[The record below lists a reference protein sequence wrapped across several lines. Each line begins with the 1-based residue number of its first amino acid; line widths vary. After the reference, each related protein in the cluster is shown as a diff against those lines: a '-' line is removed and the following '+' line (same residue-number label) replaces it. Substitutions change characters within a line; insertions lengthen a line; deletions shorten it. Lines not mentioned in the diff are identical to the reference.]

1 MFTKQMESLTDVMIE
16 KEISKMEDKDV
27 IVYGLSTGIE
37 LVFNIITT
45 IILGL
50 LFGLV
55 LESFVFL
62 VSFSFLRIYAGRY
75 HCEKAL
81 NCYLI
86 SSGVVAL
93 VLALVK
99 FIPQKYLF
107 IIGVI
112 LLLLAVSTILK
123 YAPVGSAHRD
133 LDEEELVYFRK
144 KMLQSL
150 LVECLIITFLWA
162 VRMRLLA
169 FPIILGFVL
178 IGIGVFII
186 RKYKRVR
193 FEENN
198 YVWLEYR
205 INKNNINY
213 HWNCSFDILYTSF
226 YQ

>member
-55 LESFVFL
+55 LESFIFL
-62 VSFSFLRIYAGRY
+62 VSFSFLRIYAGGY

-81 NCYLI
+81 NCYLM

-93 VLALVK
+93 VLAIVK
-99 FIPQKYLF
+99 FIPIKYLF
-107 IIGVI
+107 IISVV
-112 LLLLAVSTILK
+112 LLLLSVPTILK
-123 YAPVGSAHRD
+123 YAPVGSAHRH
-133 LDEEELVYFRK
+133 LDEEELAYFRK

-150 LVECLIITFLWA
+150 LVECLIIIF
-162 VRMRLLA
+162 LLA
-169 FPIILGFVL
+169 IRMQLQAFIMILAFIL
-178 IGIGVFII
+178 TGIGVCIKSI
-186 RKYKRVR
+186 
-193 FEENN
+193 
-198 YVWLEYR
+198 
-205 INKNNINY
+205 
-213 HWNCSFDILYTSF
+213 
-226 YQ
+226 